1 MAQGRVACTSTSSF
15 AHIHGKKGMC
25 GCVCCPLEGARNGLS
40 PTPSALCHAMQAHI
54 QPKESNQPTSPS
66 SPSSF
71 LLLLFALTSLPSSGI
86 HGLVGSGSPRSNPFA
101 FSRRGRGRNWGRE
114 VWEKKERLSSKNVLK
129 NRYACLIPT
138 FTPFFLLIFSKATMN
153 FLGVSFRR
161 GGNSA

>member
-1 MAQGRVACTSTSSF
+1 
-15 AHIHGKKGMC
+15 
-25 GCVCCPLEGARNGLS
+25 
-40 PTPSALCHAMQAHI
+40 MQCKHS

-86 HGLVGSGSPRSNPFA
+86 HGLVGSGSPRSNPFS

-114 VWEKKERLSSKNVLK
+114 IWEKKERLSSKNVLK

-138 FTPFFLLIFSKATMN
+138 FTPFFLLIFSKTTMN

-161 GGNSA
+161 GGNSAKHHSLPSPFLLPPTFLCALGLPLLLIGT